1 MRCGTALST
10 REVEFADLEKKAR
23 RLEDDVKSLIL
34 SFKSNNMSEQE
45 YILKRAA
52 LEREFAKITDRMT
65 QLKFVEGRRSC
76 SDRSIEM

>member
-1 MRCGTALST
+1 MRCVTALST

-52 LEREFAKITDRMT
+52 LEREFARITDRIT
-65 QLKFVEGRRSC
+65 QLKFVKGRRT
-76 SDRSIEM
+76 RSEKT

>member
-1 MRCGTALST
+1 MRCVTALST

-52 LEREFAKITDRMT
+52 LEREFAKITDRIT
-65 QLKFVEGRRSC
+65 QLKFVKGRRT
-76 SDRSIEM
+76 RSEKT

>member
-1 MRCGTALST
+1 MST

-52 LEREFAKITDRMT
+52 LEREFARITDRIT
-65 QLKFVEGRRSC
+65 QLKFVKGRRT
-76 SDRSIEM
+76 RSEKT

>member
-1 MRCGTALST
+1 MRCVTALST

-23 RLEDDVKSLIL
+23 KLEYDVKSLIL

-65 QLKFVEGRRSC
+65 QLKFVEGRRT
-76 SDRSIEM
+76 RSEKT

>member
-1 MRCGTALST
+1 MRCVTALST

-65 QLKFVEGRRSC
+65 QLKFVEGRRT
-76 SDRSIEM
+76 RSEKT

>member
-1 MRCGTALST
+1 MRCVTALST

-23 RLEDDVKSLIL
+23 KLEDDVKSLIL
-34 SFKSNNMSEQE
+34 SFKSNNMSERE

-65 QLKFVEGRRSC
+65 QLKFVEGRRT
-76 SDRSIEM
+76 RSEKT